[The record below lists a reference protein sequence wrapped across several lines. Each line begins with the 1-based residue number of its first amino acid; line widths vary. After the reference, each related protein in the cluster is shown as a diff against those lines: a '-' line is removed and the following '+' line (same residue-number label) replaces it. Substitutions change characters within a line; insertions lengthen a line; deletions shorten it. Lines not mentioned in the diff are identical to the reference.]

1 MPHADSIYM
10 IGATHSVCQDYV
22 VAKNSY
28 VILSDG
34 CSTSPDSDIGSRLLV
49 KAAEQQINSNPNPE
63 TLPERAARLA
73 LAWAEEMNLPP
84 QSVDATLLTA
94 FINNDELLVSCSGDG
109 VIVTETTDGRRD
121 LYDISYPSGYPL
133 YPSYLHQPDRLATM
147 AINGRTLK
155 EVNHSSSSELRRTH
169 RCDSPTH
176 VQRLTAKDYR
186 FVALMS
192 DGVRSFYTTAD
203 KNVAPLESSHVISEL
218 LSFKSWN
225 GAFVARRVK
234 RFMRD
239 SGSKGW
245 QHADDLSIGVLYPG
259 G

>member
-1 MPHADSIYM
+1 M

-49 KAAEQQINSNPNPE
+49 KAAERQIKTNSNPE
-63 TLPERAARLA
+63 TLPEEAARLA
-73 LAWAEEMNLPP
+73 LAWAEAMNLPA
-84 QSVDATLLTA
+84 QSVDATLLSA
-94 FINNDELLVSCSGDG
+94 FIKGDEIVVSCSGDG

-121 LYDISYPSGYPL
+121 VYDISYPSGYPL
-133 YPSYLHQPDRLATM
+133 YPSYLHQPDRLAVM
-147 AINGRTLK
+147 ATNGLSVK
-155 EVNHSSSSELRRTH
+155 EVKHFSSACPPRTH
-169 RCDSPTH
+169 RCDSATNIL
-176 VQRLTAKDYR
+176 RLTAKDYR

-192 DGVRSFYTTAD
+192 DGIRSFFTTAD
-203 KNVAPLESSHVISEL
+203 KSVETLETSLVIREL
-218 LSFKSWN
+218 LAFKSWN

-239 SGSKGW
+239 CCSTGW
-245 QHADDLSIGVLYPG
+245 QHADDLSIGVIYPG